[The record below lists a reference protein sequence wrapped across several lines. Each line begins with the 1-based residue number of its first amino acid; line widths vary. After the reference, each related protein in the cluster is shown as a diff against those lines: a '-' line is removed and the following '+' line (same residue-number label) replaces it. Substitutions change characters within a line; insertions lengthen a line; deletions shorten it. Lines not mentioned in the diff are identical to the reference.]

1 MLPPH
6 SSCTCYIN
14 PILAPKFH
22 FIMFPLSWILC
33 LGQKMRRQ
41 EKFLLPLERDF
52 YPLSFISAPMK
63 YSLLIIESFQKLL
76 RVCLTMY
83 QTRTEKLFRIHEAS
97 SGNIASEKLHLVR
110 KTCSSSASQ
119 TPGVPQVPV
128 SSVPTRALPNVD
140 KKRGRREQK
149 ETLWGGNQRLGFM
162 VWGVGKKHRGH
173 EVQREQEPR
182 SDESIRTYY
191 APAVSLELKDA
202 GAQKK

>member
-22 FIMFPLSWILC
+22 FIMFPLSWILY

-97 SGNIASEKLHLVR
+97 FGNIASEKLHLVR
-110 KTCSSSASQ
+110 KTCSSSGSQ
-119 TPGVPQVPV
+119 TPGVPRYLSAQC
-128 SSVPTRALPNVD
+128 LPELFQTWIR
-140 KKRGRREQK
+140 RGEGESR
-149 ETLWGGNQRLGFM
+149 
-162 VWGVGKKHRGH
+162 KKHCGEETRDWDSWFWGL
-173 EVQREQEPR
+173 EKNTGVMRYKESRNQDQMNQQEPIMLLLYP
-182 SDESIRTYY
+182 SS
-191 APAVSLELKDA
+191 
-202 GAQKK
+202 